1 MAILQLPNR
10 KTWIAVECKLS
21 VLQSET
27 CCRPVL
33 HHQDTLRPAL
43 TPYGA
48 CESQTAHIHLA
59 HMPLWDVYHEVE
71 PTQHSPHEIVSSS
84 LSLGSLCSSEP
95 SALLETKQSVS
106 LVLLSI
112 ADSVWVHVCC
122 LWWGTVGLWWAIMTK
137 MQGRPPHCLIA
148 DSTVTGMKHIWVF
161 YRLKRKYISTNFS
174 HITIFCFIS
183 SVEYLTTAVLTS
195 SSLQCFWFSALF
207 LIFLHI
213 IFPSQHL
220 DSNTDTEKVL
230 SNIQEKK
237 NNNNPP
243 KPWHLAPT
251 FTTTTSTANVK

>member
-1 MAILQLPNR
+1 MNCSRMQTLCPAKWDMLQARPPPPGHTPACTDTLWCLWIPDSTHSSGPHASLGCISWGGTYTTLS
-10 KTWIAVECKLS
+10 TWDCVFLS
-21 VLQSET
+21 VFRLFMLISAISFAWNKAKCLVGFTVHSQLSVST
-27 CCRPVL
+27 CL
-33 HHQDTLRPAL
+33 
-43 TPYGA
+43 
-48 CESQTAHIHLA
+48 
-59 HMPLWDVYHEVE
+59 
-71 PTQHSPHEIVSSS
+71 
-84 LSLGSLCSSEP
+84 LSLMR
-95 SALLETKQSVS
+95 
-106 LVLLSI
+106 
-112 ADSVWVHVCC
+112 D
-122 LWWGTVGLWWAIMTK
+122 GLWWAIMTK

>member
-59 HMPLWDVYHEVE
+59 HMPLWDVCHEVE

-112 ADSVWVHVCC
+112 PDSVWVHVCC

-183 SVEYLTTAVLTS
+183 SVEYYDCSANLVFPTVL
-195 SSLQCFWFSALF
+195 LILCIVFDLLAYYFPQSA
-207 LIFLHI
+207 
-213 IFPSQHL
+213 SWQQHWHREG
-220 DSNTDTEKVL
+220 SFKHSGEKE
-230 SNIQEKK
+230 QQQ
-237 NNNNPP
+237 
-243 KPWHLAPT
+243 PT
-251 FTTTTSTANVK
+251 

>member
-1 MAILQLPNR
+1 MNCSRMQTLCPAKWDMLQARPPPPGHTPACTDTLWCL
-10 KTWIAVECKLS
+10 WIPDSTHSSGPHASLGCMSLGGTYTTLSTGDGVFLS
-21 VLQSET
+21 VFRLFMLISAISFAWNKAKCLVGFTVHSRLSVST
-27 CCRPVL
+27 CL
-33 HHQDTLRPAL
+33 
-43 TPYGA
+43 
-48 CESQTAHIHLA
+48 
-59 HMPLWDVYHEVE
+59 
-71 PTQHSPHEIVSSS
+71 
-84 LSLGSLCSSEP
+84 LSLMR
-95 SALLETKQSVS
+95 
-106 LVLLSI
+106 
-112 ADSVWVHVCC
+112 D
-122 LWWGTVGLWWAIMTK
+122 GLWWAIMTK

-237 NNNNPP
+237 NNNNPT

>member
-1 MAILQLPNR
+1 M
-10 KTWIAVECKLS
+10 
-21 VLQSET
+21 
-27 CCRPVL
+27 
-33 HHQDTLRPAL
+33 
-43 TPYGA
+43 
-48 CESQTAHIHLA
+48 
-59 HMPLWDVYHEVE
+59 
-71 PTQHSPHEIVSSS
+71 VSSS
-84 LSLGSLCSSEP
+84 LSLGSLCSSVP

-112 ADSVWVHVCC
+112 PDSVWLRVCC
-122 LWWGTVGLWWAIMTK
+122 LWWLWWAIMTK
-137 MQGRPPHCLIA
+137 MHGRPPHCLIA

-230 SNIQEKK
+230 SNIREKK

-251 FTTTTSTANVK
+251 FTTTTSTANVKYISSFAACVSISSHLHVQLL

>member
-1 MAILQLPNR
+1 M
-10 KTWIAVECKLS
+10 
-21 VLQSET
+21 
-27 CCRPVL
+27 
-33 HHQDTLRPAL
+33 
-43 TPYGA
+43 
-48 CESQTAHIHLA
+48 
-59 HMPLWDVYHEVE
+59 
-71 PTQHSPHEIVSSS
+71 VSSS
-84 LSLGSLCSSEP
+84 LSLGSLCSSVP

-112 ADSVWVHVCC
+112 ADSVWLRVCC
-122 LWWGTVGLWWAIMTK
+122 LWWLWWAIMTK
-137 MQGRPPHCLIA
+137 MHGRPPHCLIA